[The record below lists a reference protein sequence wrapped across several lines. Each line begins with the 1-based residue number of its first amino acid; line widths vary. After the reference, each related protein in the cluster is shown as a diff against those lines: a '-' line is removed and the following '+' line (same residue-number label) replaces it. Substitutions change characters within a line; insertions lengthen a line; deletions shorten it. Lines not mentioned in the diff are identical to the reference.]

1 MDSAQGCAVMRLSDL
16 RDKEVRTL
24 DGEKLG
30 RVHEV
35 HCERGRVT
43 ALMCGAGGFFER
55 WTDKRAGRRVPW
67 ECVRK
72 VGEHDIVVTLA
83 PKQGKS
89 SGSRTRPRTRQAS
102 ARRSKR

>member
-1 MDSAQGCAVMRLSDL
+1 MRLSDL

-30 RVHEV
+30 RVHDI
-35 HCERGRVT
+35 HCEKGRVT

-67 ECVRK
+67 DWVRK
-72 VGEHDIVVTLA
+72 VGEREIVVA
-83 PKQGKS
+83 PPQRKPN
-89 SGSRTRPRTRQAS
+89 GSRTPRRTPRPS
-102 ARRSKR
+102 GPRSKR